1 MAFMSR
7 NRRGGKDNKQ
17 YRQQRPNKGGHVAP
31 QKNIDVVEP
40 HPWRGTEKCS
50 DKVLWRAAQ
59 AFRPSRNGHE
69 GQRDHR
75 QPLWIK
81 KKLRN
86 L

>member
-7 NRRGGKDNKQ
+7 NRRSGTDNNQ
-17 YRQQRPNKGGHVAP
+17 HRQQRPNKGGHVAP
-31 QKNIDVVEP
+31 QKNIDVVASR
-40 HPWRGTEKCS
+40 HWHGTEKCS
-50 DKVLWRAAQ
+50 DKAFWRAAQ
-59 AFRPSRNGHE
+59 AFRPSGNGHE
-69 GQRDHR
+69 GQRHHR